1 MIMNQD
7 APTTDLERRK
17 HVRLRLRRDL
27 DIAPQKYEGRTYWV
41 VKDPVSMRYYRFKEQ
56 EHFLL
61 QFMDGDHT
69 LDEAQK
75 EYEKRFRPERLKL
88 EDLEHFG
95 QQLLTAGLA
104 QNESPRAGKQ
114 LFDRRKKRLRSEWM
128 QALTNILYIKI
139 PIFDPDKLLIR
150 MMPYCGWVF
159 SPAALILA
167 HLYFIVALLF
177 VGMHFEAFYDKLPR
191 YQEFFTFGN
200 LGWMWVALG
209 VVKVI
214 HEFGHGLSC
223 RKYGGEVHEMGALF
237 LCLSPCLYCNVSD
250 AWTLPSKW
258 KRIIISYAG
267 IYIELFIAATATF
280 VWWYTPAHP
289 FINNLALCLMV
300 VCSVSTVVF
309 NANPLMRYDGYYV
322 MADWLEIPNL
332 RDRSNRFLK
341 NVVLEH
347 CLGVEV
353 QPETY
358 MATTRKVL
366 FITYAIVSYIY
377 RWVVTYSILIFMASF
392 LKPYKLEVVSKM
404 LALAALGSMVG
415 WPLWRLGK
423 NLHRRGRLPDMKTG
437 RVIISG
443 TIVALVVVAFFTVP
457 LPFTSRVRQVG
468 LVGLQSEAE
477 RPVLLREDGR
487 LEKLMVADGQEV
499 RKGHVLAVFKSL
511 ELERERDE
519 ARIAYQIGQAKLDTL
534 NRFYQ
539 QHFVER
545 DERESYFDQDAK
557 QRLTKSLGDLK
568 EEVKKR
574 EGDLNNLEQ
583 RLDRLTLRAPCDGKV
598 INPPLPDDVGKYYEH
613 QQPQPFCTIGETQ
626 RNAAGEERLRLRVLV
641 PVKPADYRLLMQD
654 RDALKA
660 KGEDLPITIRIRG
673 RASQTWK
680 GELLTL
686 PEQSAKTI
694 APALGNKGGGPI
706 AVKPPTSGNPN
717 SDPEPVDQQYLLSIA
732 IKDPDGAI
740 CPGSYAQV
748 KIECRWRSAAWW
760 VWRTVNDTFDL
771 GLM

>member
-1 MIMNQD
+1 MNQD
-7 APTTDLERRK
+7 APATDLERRK
-17 HVRLRLRRDL
+17 HVRLRLRPDL
-27 DIAPQKYEGRTYWV
+27 QIAPQKYEGRTYWV

-75 EYEKRFRPERLKL
+75 EYEQRFRPERLKL

-139 PIFDPDKLLIR
+139 PIFDPDKLLQR

-159 SPAALILA
+159 SPGALIVA
-167 HLYFIVALLF
+167 HLYFLAALFF

-200 LGWMWVALG
+200 LGWMWLALG
-209 VVKVI
+209 IVKVI

-250 AWTLPSKW
+250 AWTLPNKW
-258 KRIIISYAG
+258 KRIVISYAG

-280 VWWYTPAHP
+280 AWWYTPSHP
-289 FINNLALCLMV
+289 FLNNLSLCLMV
-300 VCSVSTVVF
+300 VCSVSTIVF

-358 MATTRKVL
+358 MQTTRKVL
-366 FITYAIVSYIY
+366 FIAYAVVSYIY

-404 LALAALGSMVG
+404 LAVASLASMVG

-437 RVIISG
+437 RAVISG
-443 TIVALVVVAFFTVP
+443 AVVAALLVAFFVVP
-457 LPFTSRVRQVG
+457 LPVSRVRQG
-468 LVGLQSEAE
+468 ALVQMQPGAE
-477 RPVLLREDGR
+477 TAVLLQEDGR
-487 LEKLMVADGQEV
+487 LDELKVKDGDYV
-499 RKGHVLAVFKSL
+499 HKGQILAHFSNRDVENKAEEAASRSASL
-511 ELERERDE
+511 REERDVVLQDM
-519 ARIAYQIGQAKLDTL
+519 AGRALDADSSSRMKSKKSQLDTDIMKWDKD
-534 NRFYQ
+534 Q
-539 QHFVER
+539 QILAPHVE
-545 DERESYFDQDAK
+545 A
-557 QRLTKSLGDLK
+557 
-568 EEVKKR
+568 
-574 EGDLNNLEQ
+574 
-583 RLDRLTLRAPCDGKV
+583 LTLRAPRDGWV
-598 INPPLPDDVGKYYEH
+598 INPPRPEEVGRSFDH
-613 QQPQPFCTIGETQ
+613 NQPRPFCTIGDPKS
-626 RNAAGEERLRLRVLV
+626 LRVLM
-641 PVKPADYRLLMQD
+641 PVKPADYRLLKQD
-654 RDALKA
+654 REALA
-660 KGEDLPITIRIRG
+660 SENRDLRITIRVQG
-673 RASQTWK
+673 RDSHTWD
-680 GELLTL
+680 GDWLVM
-686 PEQSAKTI
+686 PESEVKSIPPQLS
-694 APALGNKGGGPI
+694 NKGGGPI
-706 AVKPPTSGNPN
+706 PVKPPPPEDPN
-717 SDPEPVDQQYLLSIA
+717 RLEPVDQQYLLSLG
-732 IKDPDGAI
+732 IKDADKAI
-740 CPGSYAQV
+740 VPGSMAKV
-748 KIECRWRSAAWW
+748 KIECRWRSGAWW

>member
-1 MIMNQD
+1 MNPD
-7 APTTDLERRK
+7 APATDLERRK
-17 HVRLRLRRDL
+17 HVRLRLRQDL
-27 DIAPQKYEGRTYWV
+27 NIAPQKYEGRTYWV

-75 EYEKRFRPERLKL
+75 EYEQRFRPERLKL
-88 EDLEHFG
+88 EDLEHFA

-159 SPAALILA
+159 SGWAILLA
-167 HLYFIVALLF
+167 HLYFLGTLIF
-177 VGMHFEAFYDKLPR
+177 VGMHFEKFYDNLPR

-200 LGWMWVALG
+200 LGWMWLALG

-258 KRIIISYAG
+258 KRIVISYAG

-280 VWWYTPAHP
+280 VWWYTPSHP

-300 VCSVSTVVF
+300 VCSISTIIF

-366 FITYAIVSYIY
+366 FITYAVVSYIY
-377 RWVVTYSILIFMASF
+377 RWVITYSILIFMATF
-392 LKPYKLEVVSKM
+392 LKPYKLVVVSQM
-404 LALAALGSMVG
+404 LAVASLASMVG

-437 RVIISG
+437 RAVVSG
-443 TIVALVVVAFFTVP
+443 LIVAAVVIAFFTVP
-457 LPFTSRVRQVG
+457 LPVSRVRQTG
-468 LVGLQSEAE
+468 LVQLRDGAE
-477 RPVLLREDGR
+477 TPVLLRQDGR
-487 LEKLMVADGQEV
+487 LEDLKVHDGQFV
-499 RKGHVLAVFKSL
+499 RKDEVLAVFRNRD
-511 ELERERDE
+511 LERKREEVATQCEVLRQQRDE
-519 ARIAYQIGQAKLDTL
+519 ATRALA
-534 NRFYQ
+534 
-539 QHFVER
+539 
-545 DERESYFDQDAK
+545 ESI
-557 QRLTKSLGDLK
+557 K
-568 EEVKKR
+568 EPEVKDRMRSRLR
-574 EGDLNNLEQ
+574 EVVQDLTRCEGQLQQLEP
-583 RLDRLTLRAPCDGKV
+583 LLAALTLRAPCDGWV
-598 INPPLPDDVGKYYEH
+598 INPPRPDEKGKYFDH
-613 QQPQPFCTIGETQ
+613 SQPAPFCTIGDPS
-626 RNAAGEERLRLRVLV
+626 RLRMLV
-641 PVKPADYRLLMQD
+641 PVKPADYRLLKQD
-654 RDALKA
+654 RAALEGQGK
-660 KGEDLPITIRIRG
+660 DLPIVIRVQG
-673 RASQTWK
+673 RDAHTWK
-680 GELLTL
+680 GEWLTM
-686 PEQSAKTI
+686 PESEAKTI
-694 APALGNKGGGPI
+694 PPQLANKGGGPI
-706 AVKPPTSGNPN
+706 AVKPPSGNDPN
-717 SDPEPVDQQYLLSIA
+717 KLEPVDQQYMLSIG
-732 IKDPDGAI
+732 IVDPDNAI
-740 CPGSYAQV
+740 CPGSLGKV
-748 KIECRWRSAAWW
+748 KIECRWQSCAWW
-760 VWRTVNDTFDL
+760 VWRTINDTFDL

>member
-1 MIMNQD
+1 MNQD
-7 APTTDLERRK
+7 APATDLERRK

-27 DIAPQKYEGRTYWV
+27 NIAPQKYEGRTYWV
-41 VKDPVSMRYYRFKEQ
+41 VKDPVAMRYYRFKEQ

-128 QALTNILYIKI
+128 QTLTNILYIKI
-139 PIFDPDKLLIR
+139 PIFDPDKLLTR
-150 MMPYCGWVF
+150 MMPWCGWVF
-159 SPAALILA
+159 SGWFLALA
-167 HLYFIVALLF
+167 HLYFLFTILFVAL
-177 VGMHFEAFYDKLPR
+177 HFERFYDNLPR

-200 LGWMWVALG
+200 LGWMWLALG

-250 AWTLPSKW
+250 AWTMPSKW
-258 KRIIISYAG
+258 KRICISYAG
-267 IYIELFIAATATF
+267 IYIELAIAATATF
-280 VWWYTPAHP
+280 VWWYTPSHP

-300 VCSVSTVVF
+300 VCSVSTVIF

-341 NVVLEH
+341 NTVLEY

-377 RWVVTYSILIFMASF
+377 RWVITYSILIFMASF
-392 LKPYKLEVVSKM
+392 LKPYKLQVVSEM
-404 LALAALGSMVG
+404 IAIAAAASMVG

-437 RVIISG
+437 RAVVSG
-443 TIVALVVVAFFTVP
+443 LLVAAVLIAFFTVP
-457 LPFTSRVRQVG
+457 LPVSRVRQVG
-468 LVGLQSEAE
+468 LVQLQDDAE
-477 RPVLLREDGR
+477 HPVLLHEDGR
-487 LEKLMVADGQEV
+487 LDKLLVHEGQFV
-499 RKGHVLAVFKSL
+499 HKDDVLA
-511 ELERERDE
+511 ELSNRELDRKFYDAEAQCDILRQQRDQ
-519 ARIAYQIGQAKLDTL
+519 IA
-534 NRFYQ
+534 
-539 QHFVER
+539 
-545 DERESYFDQDAK
+545 
-557 QRLTKSLGDLK
+557 QRLSEPLNDREAGSQLRTRMTTTQEELSRCEKQLAILK
-568 EEVKKR
+568 PHR
-574 EGDLNNLEQ
+574 EA
-583 RLDRLTLRAPCDGKV
+583 LTLRALADGWV
-598 INPPLPDDVGKYYEH
+598 INPPRPDEVGKTFER
-613 QQPQPFCTIGETQ
+613 QQPAPFCTIG
-626 RNAAGEERLRLRVLV
+626 NPDRLRILV
-641 PVKPADYRLLMQD
+641 PVKPSDYRLLRQD
-654 RDALKA
+654 REALEREGK
-660 KGEDLPITIRIRG
+660 DLPVTIRIQG
-673 RASQTWK
+673 RDSHTWK
-680 GELLTL
+680 GEWMAMPESEARTIL
-686 PEQSAKTI
+686 PQLS
-694 APALGNKGGGPI
+694 NKGGGPI
-706 AVKPPTSGNPN
+706 PIKPSADPN
-717 SDPEPVDQQYLLSIA
+717 KLEPVSQQYVLSIA
-732 IKDPDGAI
+732 IDNPQNDKAI
-740 CPGSYAQV
+740 VPGSMGQV

>member
-1 MIMNQD
+1 MQQD
-7 APTTDLERRK
+7 TPATDLERRK
-17 HVRLRLRRDL
+17 HVRLRLRQDL
-27 DIAPQKYEGRTYWV
+27 NIAPQKYEGRTYWV

-114 LFDRRKKRLRSEWM
+114 LYDRRKKRLRSEWL

-139 PIFDPDKLLIR
+139 PLFDPDKLLTR
-150 MMPYCGWVF
+150 MLPWCGWVF
-159 SPAALILA
+159 SGWFLVIA
-167 HLYFIVALLF
+167 HLYFVFAILFVAL
-177 VGMHFEAFYDKLPR
+177 HFEVFRDRLPR

-200 LGWMWVALG
+200 LGWMWLALG

-250 AWTLPSKW
+250 AWTMPSKW

-267 IYIELFIAATATF
+267 IYIELAIAATATF
-280 VWWYTPAHP
+280 IWWYTPSHP
-289 FINNLALCLMV
+289 FVNNLALCLMV

-341 NVVLEH
+341 NAVLEH

-353 QPETY
+353 QPEAY

-366 FITYAIVSYIY
+366 FISYAVVSYIY
-377 RWVVTYSILIFMASF
+377 RWVVTYSILIFMATF
-392 LKPYKLEVVSKM
+392 LKPYKLEVVSQM
-404 LALAALGSMVG
+404 LALAALGSMIG
-415 WPLWRLGK
+415 WPLFRLGK

-437 RVIISG
+437 RVVVS
-443 TIVALVVVAFFTVP
+443 ALFVGAVLIAFFTVP
-457 LPFTSRVRQVG
+457 LPVSRVRQTA
-468 LVGLQSEAE
+468 LVEMQDGAE
-477 RPVLLREDGR
+477 TPVLLREDGR
-487 LEKLMVADGQEV
+487 LDKLFVVDGQFVHKDEP
-499 RKGHVLAVFKSL
+499 LAIFKNYDL
-511 ELERERDE
+511 ETKWDE
-519 ARIAYQIGQAKLDTL
+519 AQTARSTCDHQLAALNQLMTEKAKEALD
-534 NRFYQ
+534 
-539 QHFVER
+539 
-545 DERESYFDQDAK
+545 K
-557 QRLTKSLGDLK
+557 QRVMSRISDIQKEKARFESAIKTLTPR
-568 EEVKKR
+568 R
-574 EGDLNNLEQ
+574 EAM
-583 RLDRLTLRAPCDGKV
+583 TLLAPCDGV
-598 INPPLPDDVGKYYEH
+598 IINPPRPDEVGRYYDH
-613 QQPQPFCTIGETQ
+613 LQTTAPFCTIGDPM
-626 RNAAGEERLRLRVLV
+626 RLRVIM
-641 PVKPADYRLLMQD
+641 PVKPSDYNLLKED
-654 RDALKA
+654 RRALEKT
-660 KGEDLPITIRIRG
+660 GEELAVTIRIQG
-673 RASQTWK
+673 RDAHTWK
-680 GELLTL
+680 GEWLIM
-686 PEQSAKTI
+686 PESEAKTI
-694 APALGNKGGGPI
+694 PLQLSNKGGGPI
-706 AVKPPTSGNPN
+706 PVKQATDQARPDPAGDPN
-717 SDPEPVDQQYLLSIA
+717 KLEPISQQYLLSFA
-732 IKDPDGAI
+732 IVDPDKAI
-740 CPGSYAQV
+740 CPGSLGQV

>member
-1 MIMNQD
+1 MNQD
-7 APTTDLERRK
+7 APATDLERRK
-17 HVRLRLRRDL
+17 HVRLRLRPDL
-27 DIAPQKYEGRTYWV
+27 GIAPQKYEGRTYWV

-61 QFMDGDHT
+61 QFMDGEHT

-75 EYEKRFRPERLKL
+75 EYEQRFRPERLKL
-88 EDLEHFG
+88 EDLEHFA

-114 LFDRRKKRLRSEWM
+114 LYDRRKKRLRSEWM
-128 QALTNILYIKI
+128 QTFTNILYIKI
-139 PIFDPDKLLIR
+139 PIFDPDKLLTK

-167 HLYFIVALLF
+167 HLYFLGTLFF
-177 VGMHFEAFYDKLPR
+177 VGMHFEKFYENLPR

-200 LGWMWVALG
+200 LGWMWLALG
-209 VVKVI
+209 IVKVI

-250 AWTLPSKW
+250 AWTLPNKW
-258 KRIIISYAG
+258 KRIVISYAG

-280 VWWYTPAHP
+280 VWWYTPSHP

-358 MATTRKVL
+358 MATGRKVL
-366 FITYAIVSYIY
+366 FITYAVVSYIY

-392 LKPYKLEVVSKM
+392 LKPYKLEVVSQM
-404 LALAALGSMVG
+404 LAIASLASMVG
-415 WPLWRLGK
+415 WPIWRLGK

-437 RVIISG
+437 RVVVSG
-443 TIVALVVVAFFTVP
+443 TIVALLLIAFFTIP
-457 LPFTSRVRQVG
+457 LPVSRVRQTG
-468 LVGLQSEAE
+468 LVMMQDGAE
-477 RPVLLREDGR
+477 TPVLLREDGR
-487 LEKLMVADGQEV
+487 LDELKVKDGEYVHKGQLLARFSNRDLERKAEEADSRSRALRDEKQVVLQDLAEHTTDAESTSRLKGKKAQLETDATKLDDEMKVVAD
-499 RKGHVLAVFKSL
+499 HI
-511 ELERERDE
+511 E
-519 ARIAYQIGQAKLDTL
+519 A
-534 NRFYQ
+534 
-539 QHFVER
+539 
-545 DERESYFDQDAK
+545 
-557 QRLTKSLGDLK
+557 LT
-568 EEVKKR
+568 V
-574 EGDLNNLEQ
+574 
-583 RLDRLTLRAPCDGKV
+583 RAPCDGWV
-598 INPPLPDDVGKYYEH
+598 INPPRPEEEGRYFDHTQTGK
-613 QQPQPFCTIGETQ
+613 PFCTIGDPQ
-626 RNAAGEERLRLRVLV
+626 RLRVQL
-641 PVKPADYRLLMQD
+641 PVKPADYRLLKQD
-654 RDALKA
+654 RDELSA
-660 KGEDLPITIRIRG
+660 KNRDLPITIRVQG
-673 RASQTWK
+673 RDSHTWQ
-680 GELLTL
+680 GEWLVMPESEVKTL
-686 PEQSAKTI
+686 PPQLS
-694 APALGNKGGGPI
+694 NKGGGPI
-706 AVKPPTSGNPN
+706 PVRPPPANEPN
-717 SDPEPVDQQYLLSIA
+717 RLEPVDQQYLLSLA
-732 IKDPDGAI
+732 IKDPDKAI
-740 CPGSYAQV
+740 VPGSMAKV
-748 KIECRWRSAAWW
+748 KIDCRWRSCAWW

>member
-1 MIMNQD
+1 MNQD
-7 APTTDLERRK
+7 APATDLERRK
-17 HVRLRLRRDL
+17 HVRLRLRQDL
-27 DIAPQKYEGRTYWV
+27 NIAPQKYEGRTYWV

-61 QFMDGDHT
+61 QFMDGEHT

-75 EYEKRFRPERLKL
+75 EYEQRFRPERLKL

-114 LFDRRKKRLRSEWM
+114 LYDRRKKRLRSEWM

-139 PIFDPDKLLIR
+139 PIFDPDRLLQR

-159 SPAALILA
+159 SPAALVLA
-167 HLYFIVALLF
+167 HLYFLVALFF
-177 VGMHFEAFYDKLPR
+177 VGMHFEVFYDRLPR

-200 LGWMWVALG
+200 LGWMWLALG
-209 VVKVI
+209 IVKVI

-250 AWTLPSKW
+250 AWTLPNKW
-258 KRIIISYAG
+258 KRIVISYAG

-280 VWWYTPAHP
+280 VWWYTPSHP

-341 NVVLEH
+341 NVMLEH

-358 MATTRKVL
+358 METKRKVL
-366 FITYAIVSYIY
+366 FIAYALVSYIY
-377 RWVVTYSILIFMASF
+377 RWVVTYSILIFMSSF

-404 LALAALGSMVG
+404 LAIASLASMVG

-437 RVIISG
+437 RVVVSAIIVG
-443 TIVALVVVAFFTVP
+443 ALLVVFFTVP
-457 LPFTSRVRQVG
+457 LPVSRVRQTG
-468 LVGLQSEAE
+468 LVQLQDDAEA
-477 RPVLLREDGR
+477 PVLLREDGR
-487 LEKLMVADGQEV
+487 LEKLMVRDGQHVHKDE
-499 RKGHVLAVFKSL
+499 VLAELSNR
-511 ELERERDE
+511 ELERKRDE
-519 ARIAYQIGQAKLDTL
+519 AQTQLDILRKQREAYKQQMESDRAMDKDRRDRL
-534 NRFYQ
+534 NRSRTDVEDSVARYQ
-539 QHFVER
+539 AQLETVEKQLGSLKLVAPR
-545 DERESYFDQDAK
+545 D
-557 QRLTKSLGDLK
+557 G
-568 EEVKKR
+568 V
-574 EGDLNNLEQ
+574 
-583 RLDRLTLRAPCDGKV
+583 V
-598 INPPLPDDVGKYYEH
+598 INPPRPDDIGKFYDH
-613 QQPQPFCTIGETQ
+613 NQPVPFCTIGDPDK
-626 RNAAGEERLRLRVLV
+626 LRVLV
-641 PVKPADYRLLMQD
+641 PVKPADYRLLKQD
-654 RDALKA
+654 REALEK
-660 KGEDLPITIRIRG
+660 KSRDLPITIRVQG
-673 RASQTWK
+673 RDSHTWT
-680 GELLTL
+680 GEWLVM
-686 PEQSAKTI
+686 PESEAKTI
-694 APALGNKGGGPI
+694 PPQLANKGGGPI
-706 AVKPPTSGNPN
+706 PVKPPPA
-717 SDPEPVDQQYLLSIA
+717 SDPNRLEPVDQQYLLSLG
-732 IKDPDGAI
+732 IKDPDKAI
-740 CPGSYAQV
+740 VPGSMAKV
-748 KIECRWRSAAWW
+748 KIDCRWQSCAWW